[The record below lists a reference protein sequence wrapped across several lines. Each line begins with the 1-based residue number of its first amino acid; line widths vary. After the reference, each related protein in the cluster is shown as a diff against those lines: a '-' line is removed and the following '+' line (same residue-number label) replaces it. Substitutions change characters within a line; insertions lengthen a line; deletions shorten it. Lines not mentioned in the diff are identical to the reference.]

1 MFVYIRLSED
11 KRIIFYKNVAD
22 KAIDIRLEG
31 YDCYSDRMLFVNEL
45 TCEPNVEYYTYF
57 ANSFKNRKLLIID
70 RHTNEILAPFVLDGT
85 DDLNKMDHK
94 NYIHNLLG
102 FVAQDHEIPGIE
114 FVINEH
120 AFIHEYQNIVDV
132 EVGDVVVD
140 VGFNYGLYSL
150 MALKKGAK
158 EIWGFEPNL
167 RIYSNLKKYFPDQD
181 RVHIFNFAVW
191 DRNSL
196 MTFYDDIGHLGSGIY
211 ETLPKESILDSY
223 EVRTI
228 NLYDFLI
235 YHNVGHLG
243 SGIYETL
250 PKESILD
257 SYEVRTINLYDFLIY
272 HNVLHIDLL
281 KIDCEGT
288 EYDIIECIPSEYLK
302 NVKKIHIEYHMNG
315 DGVKLQKMLDK
326 LTECGFEINFGH
338 NSSITSWIGMIYCKK
353 KIIYMKPSKNPSV
366 FSQWDER

>member
-11 KRIIFYKNVAD
+11 KRIIFYKNVSD
-22 KAIDIRLEG
+22 KTIDVRLEG

-70 RHTNEILAPFVLDGT
+70 RHTNEILAPFVLDGS

-94 NYIHNLLG
+94 NYIHNILG

-114 FVINEH
+114 YVINEH

-132 EVGDVVVD
+132 EVDDVVVD

-167 RIYSNLKKYFPDQD
+167 RIYNNLKKYFPDQD

-196 MTFYDDIGHLGSGIY
+196 MTFYDDI
-211 ETLPKESILDSY
+211 
-223 EVRTI
+223 
-228 NLYDFLI
+228 
-235 YHNVGHLG
+235 GHLG

-326 LTECGFEINFGH
+326 LTECGFEINFGAD
-338 NSSITSWIGMIYCKK
+338 SSINSWIGMIYCKQK
-353 KIIYMKPSKNPSV
+353 TNLL
-366 FSQWDER
+366 

>member
-235 YHNVGHLG
+235 YHNV
-243 SGIYETL
+243 
-250 PKESILD
+250 
-257 SYEVRTINLYDFLIY
+257 
-272 HNVLHIDLL
+272 LHIDLL

-288 EYDIIECIPSEYLK
+288 EYDIIECIPTDYLK
-302 NVKKIHIEYHMNG
+302 NVKKIHIEYHMNV
-315 DGVKLQKMLDK
+315 DGIKLKRMLTK
-326 LTECGFEINFGH
+326 LENCGFEINFGH
-338 NSSITSWIGMIYCKK
+338 KSTINTWIGMIYCKQ
-353 KIIYMKPSKNPSV
+353 KNNLL
-366 FSQWDER
+366 

>member
-11 KRIIFYKNVAD
+11 KRIIFYKNVCD
-22 KAIDIRLEG
+22 KTIDVRLEG

-70 RHTNEILAPFVLDGT
+70 RHTNEILAPFVLDGS
-85 DDLNKMDHK
+85 DDPNKMDYK

-114 FVINEH
+114 YVINEH
-120 AFIHEYQNIVDV
+120 VFIHEYQNIVDV
-132 EVGDVVVD
+132 EVDDVVVD

-167 RIYSNLKKYFPDQD
+167 RIYNNLKKYFPDQD

-191 DRNSL
+191 DCNSL
-196 MTFYDDIGHLGSGIY
+196 MTFYDD
-211 ETLPKESILDSY
+211 
-223 EVRTI
+223 
-228 NLYDFLI
+228 
-235 YHNVGHLG
+235 VGHLG

-326 LTECGFEINFGH
+326 LTECGFEIKFGAD
-338 NSSITSWIGMIYCKK
+338 SSISSWIGMLYCKQK
-353 KIIYMKPSKNPSV
+353 TNL
-366 FSQWDER
+366 Q

>member
-235 YHNVGHLG
+235 YHNV
-243 SGIYETL
+243 
-250 PKESILD
+250 
-257 SYEVRTINLYDFLIY
+257 
-272 HNVLHIDLL
+272 LHIDLL

-326 LTECGFEINFGH
+326 LTECSFEINFGH
-338 NSSITSWIGMIYCKK
+338 NYSITSWIGMIYCKQK
-353 KIIYMKPSKNPSV
+353 SNLL
-366 FSQWDER
+366 

>member
-22 KAIDIRLEG
+22 KTIDIRLEG

-235 YHNVGHLG
+235 YHNV
-243 SGIYETL
+243 
-250 PKESILD
+250 
-257 SYEVRTINLYDFLIY
+257 
-272 HNVLHIDLL
+272 LHIDLL

-326 LTECGFEINFGH
+326 LTDCGFEINFGAD
-338 NSSITSWIGMIYCKK
+338 SSINSWIGMIYCKQK
-353 KIIYMKPSKNPSV
+353 TNLL
-366 FSQWDER
+366 